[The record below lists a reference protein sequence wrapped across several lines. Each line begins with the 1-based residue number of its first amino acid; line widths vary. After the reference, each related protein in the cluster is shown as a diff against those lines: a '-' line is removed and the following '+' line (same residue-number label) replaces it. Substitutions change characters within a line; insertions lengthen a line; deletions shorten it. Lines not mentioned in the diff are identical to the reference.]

1 MSSANLTYWTFTTW
15 ASNSVSRESMLN
27 ALITMPEPEITV
39 SRMRNRI
46 GHGHL
51 ESVRV
56 GFEPFN
62 VNGIVDKAPGKGRYP
77 NYVINYDGLK
87 DMVREWE
94 TIDLNHGS
102 VIDQHVTKRLSKL
115 CTRVEPHGE
124 FLDPHVTNFY
134 NTTSNGFSDNDV
146 NAIWWSVY
154 NHIQFSTRLAMKIL
168 YMKDRF
174 GLAMT
179 NWIDLLSRI
188 IPTRQR
194 VLEVVEQVGEAPSYW
209 QDKYQNT
216 INEYKEIDMK
226 RGFKENMDSWYE
238 SNNNIIPHADDWKD
252 RYGFTLNLPNIENN
266 EIFSNDGKG
275 DIICL

>member
-1 MSSANLTYWTFTTW
+1 
-15 ASNSVSRESMLN
+15 
-27 ALITMPEPEITV
+27 
-39 SRMRNRI
+39 
-46 GHGHL
+46 
-51 ESVRV
+51 
-56 GFEPFN
+56 
-62 VNGIVDKAPGKGRYP
+62 
-77 NYVINYDGLK
+77 
-87 DMVREWE
+87 
-94 TIDLNHGS
+94 
-102 VIDQHVTKRLSKL
+102 
-115 CTRVEPHGE
+115 
-124 FLDPHVTNFY
+124 
-134 NTTSNGFSDNDV
+134 
-146 NAIWWSVY
+146 
-154 NHIQFSTRLAMKIL
+154 
-168 YMKDRF
+168 MKDRF

-275 DIICL
+275 DITCL